1 MLDRLMR
8 ARPAKAGASYG
19 APGSGS
25 SALISLVT
33 ALALIGLWFLVTGMG

>member
-19 APGSGS
+19 APGSLWGS
-25 SALISLVT
+25 
-33 ALALIGLWFLVTGMG
+33 GLRKPQHYFRTPRKGPW